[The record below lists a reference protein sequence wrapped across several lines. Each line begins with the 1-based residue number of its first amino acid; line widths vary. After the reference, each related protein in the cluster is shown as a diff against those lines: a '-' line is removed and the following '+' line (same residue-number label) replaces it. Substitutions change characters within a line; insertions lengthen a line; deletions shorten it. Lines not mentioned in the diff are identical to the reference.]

1 MGTAAPGRES
11 IAGCRATR
19 HRRAASSFGR
29 NSLAA
34 ARSRTRWATIAR
46 RRRPNNDSAG
56 GRPLKPKNHRDSNRH
71 TSMSPNPTA
80 SPTSNESGRGL
91 ASDPVPRSQPGTS
104 RRTRRRTAEV
114 RYFHC

>member
-1 MGTAAPGRES
+1 MRTAAPGLQS
-11 IAGCRATR
+11 ITGCRATR

-46 RRRPNNDSAG
+46 RRRPSNDSAC

-80 SPTSNESGRGL
+80 KLVPTRNARCGGG
-91 ASDPVPRSQPGTS
+91 DPLRV
-104 RRTRRRTAEV
+104 
-114 RYFHC
+114 